1 MLLFGTSSSSDE
13 LVGKLLLV
21 LFLQLLVVA
30 SFNFAK
36 NSIDCPE
43 WVLILFTKN
52 LFNVT

>member
-1 MLLFGTSSSSDE
+1 MLLFGTSSCDE

-21 LFLQLLVVA
+21 LFLRLLVVA

-43 WVLILFTKN
+43 WVLIFVHEKP
-52 LFNVT
+52 F